1 MMFVFSSRRSLFL
14 FSLSSLLFIT
24 CITAPIALAGTTP
37 PSHSRVELIAEQ
49 DSTSPNHSLSVGVL
63 FHLDPGWHVYWQ
75 NAGDSGEPPKIQ
87 WTLPPGFRAR
97 SPQWPTPTRLGT
109 GTIIDYGYENQFLLI
124 VPIETPKTSQ
134 PSHEQPV
141 QLAAAVKYL
150 VCHDICVPAKASL
163 ALSLPLPASASGQ
176 SSEWPALF
184 RQARA
189 QLPQPAPKTWN
200 ISAQSSQDH
209 FVLFVHNSTS
219 AKSATF
225 FPLESSVIENSAP
238 QTFAATKDGLQLT
251 LKKSDQLVKQPATLK
266 GVLVLDGNRSYEIA
280 AHIAS
285 K

>member
-1 MMFVFSSRRSLFL
+1 MMFVSHSQRSL
-14 FSLSSLLFIT
+14 LLFRLST
-24 CITAPIALAGTTP
+24 LLLVAPFVASVARAETTP
-37 PSHSRVELIAEQ
+37 PTHSRVELIADQ
-49 DSTSPNHSLSVGVL
+49 DSKSPNHPLSVGVL

-87 WTLPPGFRAR
+87 WMLPSGFRAG
-97 SPQWPTPTRLGT
+97 SPQWPTPSRLGS
-109 GTIIDYGYENQFLLI
+109 GTIIDYGYENQLLLI

-134 PSHEQPV
+134 LSHEQRV

-150 VCHDICVPAKASL
+150 VCRDICVPAKASL
-163 ALSLPLPASASGQ
+163 TLSLPVAASGQ

-189 QLPQPAPKTWN
+189 QLPKPAPKTWS

-209 FVLFVHNSTS
+209 FILSVHNSTS

-225 FPLESSVIENSAP
+225 FPLEPSVIENSAP
-238 QTFAATKDGLQLT
+238 QAFTATKDSLQLT
-251 LKKSDQLVKQPATLK
+251 LKKSDQLMKQPAVLK

-280 AHIAS
+280 ARIAS